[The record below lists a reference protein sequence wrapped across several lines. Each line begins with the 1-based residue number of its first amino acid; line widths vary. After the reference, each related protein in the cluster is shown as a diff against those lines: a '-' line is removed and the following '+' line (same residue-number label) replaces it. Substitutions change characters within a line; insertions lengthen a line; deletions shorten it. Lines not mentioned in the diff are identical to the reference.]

1 MTTKKDKKEKEEI
14 KEFVPHF
21 MNDIK
26 EETFIPEEIAGINAP
41 QINQAIS
48 IET

>member
-1 MTTKKDKKEKEEI
+1 MPYI
-14 KEFVPHF
+14 KEDKARWIQEDYIPNWQAE
-21 MNDIK
+21 MDIK
-26 EETFIPEEIAGINAP
+26 PFNPEKIAWVNAP